1 MKKPI
6 KVLSAASLA
15 AVFTATA
22 IVPVAAQAAEQPVNL
37 TEQVILEV
45 EGKLV
50 AVSLQ
55 DFKDAKTVEL
65 DWAKNENIKSVV
77 TSEGEVYKLKDF
89 KDAKT
94 VAENDPVKTLEILQD
109 EKLQQDTEYSE
120 AEVSE
125 EDGSLII
132 ADEQPEDRLNETF
145 FYNVA

>member
-15 AVFTATA
+15 AVFSATA

-55 DFKDAKTVEL
+55 DFKAAKTAKL

-77 TSEGEVYKLKDF
+77 TSEGEVYKLEDF
-89 KDAKT
+89 KAAKT
-94 VAENDPVKTLEILQD
+94 AAKGDPVKTLEILQD